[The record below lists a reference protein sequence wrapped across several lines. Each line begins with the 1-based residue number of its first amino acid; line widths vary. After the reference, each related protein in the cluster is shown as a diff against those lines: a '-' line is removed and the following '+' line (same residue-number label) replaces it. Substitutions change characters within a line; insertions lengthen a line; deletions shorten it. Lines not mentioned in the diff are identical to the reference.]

1 MHGMN
6 RSLAQSCLLLSL
18 LVLPSCFLGRQAI
31 NEPLD
36 PVAVASLQPGVTAR
50 DVVAK
55 MGAPDE
61 VVQLGRRTAYRYSFT
76 VTKGTGSWWIL
87 LGLYNEDSRR
97 DMAWFFF
104 DEDLRLTHKGSTF
117 QSHRA
122 GFHGVPWSEVYDPA
136 DKAAADAVRG
146 LK

>member
-1 MHGMN
+1 MKTTA
-6 RSLAQSCLLLSL
+6 LACLFLLPLS
-18 LVLPSCFLGRQAI
+18 SCFLANTGV

-36 PVAVASLQPGVTAR
+36 PAVVRSIKRGTSAA

-61 VVQLGRRTAYRYSFT
+61 VVQLGRRTAYRYSHT
-76 VTKGTGSWWIL
+76 TEKGTGSYWFVL
-87 LGLYNEDSRR
+87 ALYNEDSRR

-104 DEDLRLTHKGSTF
+104 DEDQKLTHAGSTF

-122 GFHGVPWSEVYDPA
+122 GFHAFPWSDVYQPKD
-136 DKAAADAVRG
+136 AADAKRG